1 MPSLARTFFGIV
13 AGVFL
18 LAAVVALI
26 GLWPEHT
33 TAAGDEVSP
42 TAYLA
47 QQSRAVIAGGVLA
60 TVAAV
65 CGVGGMLADRLARLW
80 DRLGDAING
89 QP

>member
-1 MPSLARTFFGIV
+1 MPSLARTFFGTV
-13 AGVFL
+13 AALFL

-42 TAYLA
+42 TTYLA
-47 QQSRAVIAGGVLA
+47 QQSRAVVASGVLA

-65 CGVGGMLADRLARLW
+65 CGVGSMLADRLARIW
-80 DRLGDAING
+80 ERIGDRA
-89 QP
+89 PSA